1 MSTGRTPDQIRA
13 DIEKGR
19 QNQAVS
25 NVGLRGEITRFTD
38 WRGQLRDHPEAAKAA
53 AVAGFVIGG
62 GIAAVGGAVFGRGRR
77 RRRRG

>member
-1 MSTGRTPDQIRA
+1 MSPARTPEEIRA

-19 QNQAVS
+19 QNLAVS
-25 NVGLRGEITRFTD
+25 IVGLRGEITRFAD
-38 WRGQLRDHPEAAKAA
+38 WRGHLREHPEAVKAA

-62 GIAAVGGAVFGRGRR
+62 GIAAVGGAVFGRR